1 MNTNEKL
8 RALGERLS
16 TCCDMVGGPTA
27 MALKSGIPKRTLDSY
42 RYQGVEPKWSN
53 LCAVAETAGVL
64 YQWLMTGEGPM
75 HANQVQEQGQ
85 THQAQALDSDE
96 YAYIPGYDVQVSAGT
111 GALADQEPVTRHL
124 AFRRKW
130 LNFRGLSEKHL
141 VAIFAKGDSMEPTIA
156 DNNTLM
162 VDTSAKAPQ
171 DGSIYVIRDG
181 DMLLVKRVQ
190 RVFGG
195 GLRLISDN
203 KQYPEQVVDPIDLDV
218 IGRVVWIGKDV

>member
-1 MNTNEKL
+1 
-8 RALGERLS
+8 
-16 TCCDMVGGPTA
+16 
-27 MALKSGIPKRTLDSY
+27 MALKSGIPLRTVDSY
-42 RYQGVEPKWSN
+42 RRAESEPKWSN
-53 LCAVAETAGVL
+53 LCAIAEAAQVL
-64 YQWLMTGEGPM
+64 HQWLMTGEGPVQ
-75 HANQVQEQGQ
+75 ANQVQEQSPAY
-85 THQAQALDSDE
+85 QAQGGDADE

-111 GALADQEPVTRHL
+111 GALADQEPITRQL

-130 LNFRGLSEKHL
+130 LNFRGLSEKNL